1 MARARKGPDGKPVR
15 FFGDR
20 GAWADWLAANH
31 AASSGVWLRL
41 AKKSSKSKSVSYD
54 DALEVALCYGWI
66 DGQGKGED
74 ESYSLQKF
82 TPRSKRSVWSKRNR
96 EKVVALIESGAM
108 RPAGLSEIER
118 AKEDGRWAA
127 AYDSPSTM
135 KVPSDFRAALD
146 RVPEARAT
154 FQALDGRN
162 RYAILLQLQT
172 AKKPETRARRMER
185 FTAMLA
191 RGDKA
196 YR

>member
-1 MARARKGPDGKPVR
+1 MARARKGPDGKPIR

-20 GAWADWLAANH
+20 GAWADWLEANH
-31 AASSGVWLRL
+31 SASSGVWLRL

-54 DALEVALCYGWI
+54 DALDVALCYGWI

-74 ESYSLQKF
+74 ESYTLQKF

-96 EKVVALIESGAM
+96 EKVAALIESGAM

-118 AKEDGRWAA
+118 AKKDGRWAA
-127 AYDSPSTM
+127 AYDSPSSM
-135 KVPSDFRAALD
+135 KVPPDFQAALN
-146 RVPEARAT
+146 RAPEASTT
-154 FQALDGRN
+154 FKSLDGRN

-185 FTAMLA
+185 FIAMLA
-191 RGDKA
+191 RGEKA